1 MLELLLHL
9 QLFNI
14 STHHKKCKRANNH
27 NKSILKSIPDVKE
40 CSLSLFAVFYWISD
54 GGLERKSNSLTVS
67 LFFCVTMCLL
77 TAIFPCFHF
86 IFPLIWLCLCF
97 IWVLVGFPFV
107 LKTVISPR
115 YAWIFSSLYLFFKK
129 EKVFNLPLIFW
140 DFLIHLHLLA
150 PRLLTVL
157 RAQMTAL
164 AWIKTNLWWLNME
177 TLSY

>member
-27 NKSILKSIPDVKE
+27 NKSILKSISDVKE
-40 CSLSLFAVFYWISD
+40 RSLSLFAVFYWISD
-54 GGLERKSNSLTVS
+54 GGLERKTNSLTVS

-77 TAIFPCFHF
+77 TAILPYFHF

-97 IWVLVGFPFV
+97 IRVLVWFLFV

-115 YAWIFSSLYLFFKK
+115 LKWIFSSLYLFFKK
-129 EKVFNLPLIFW
+129 ENVFNLPLILWNFV
-140 DFLIHLHLLA
+140 IHLHLLSFN
-150 PRLLTVL
+150 TVVDC
-157 RAQMTAL
+157 
-164 AWIKTNLWWLNME
+164 IKSSDDSSSMNQN
-177 TLSY
+177 

>member
-1 MLELLLHL
+1 MVNKFLKRFEQYCQLCNFDIPKYVQELIWDFRSQFSYSFQEDSKIIIHVILELLLHL

-97 IWVLVGFPFV
+97 I
-107 LKTVISPR
+107 
-115 YAWIFSSLYLFFKK
+115 
-129 EKVFNLPLIFW
+129 
-140 DFLIHLHLLA
+140 
-150 PRLLTVL
+150 
-157 RAQMTAL
+157 
-164 AWIKTNLWWLNME
+164 
-177 TLSY
+177 